1 MYINA
6 LHQFTEREAI
16 HGLMAAHPLGTWV
29 CHTAQGLVANHV
41 PFWLDRT
48 RGPLGTLV
56 GHVSRANGVW
66 RVLGAEV
73 PSVVAFQGPQAYIT
87 PGWYPGRDDHGQ
99 VVPTWNYVVAHAH
112 GVARVVDD
120 RAWMLSMLDRLTD
133 AQESARPQPWRVAD
147 APAAYIDSLLRG
159 IVGIEIP
166 IDRLEAKR
174 KASQDEALADRI
186 GTVQGLRA
194 AGSDDARAMAELVQQ
209 AMSAEQGGTEPA
221 PEAGH

>member
-1 MYINA
+1 
-6 LHQFTEREAI
+6 
-16 HGLMAAHPLGTWV
+16 
-29 CHTAQGLVANHV
+29 
-41 PFWLDRT
+41 
-48 RGPLGTLV
+48 
-56 GHVSRANGVW
+56 
-66 RVLGAEV
+66 
-73 PSVVAFQGPQAYIT
+73 
-87 PGWYPGRDDHGQ
+87 
-99 VVPTWNYVVAHAH
+99 
-112 GVARVVDD
+112 
-120 RAWMLSMLDRLTD
+120 
-133 AQESARPQPWRVAD
+133 VAD